1 MAKNNKEMSEP
12 KANVAEAL
20 SKTEMFFEK
29 NKKTIG
35 YVAGG
40 IIVVAALIYAWYSL
54 IYSPKQK
61 EAVDQLFVAERYF
74 RLDSFNLALN
84 GDGNSL
90 GFAQVIEKY
99 GKKAGNAAYFD
110 AGICCLRL
118 GDNDKAID
126 YLKSYS
132 TSDNIMK
139 ARAKAAIGD
148 AMVNKGEIAAS
159 VSYFEEA
166 ANISNNI
173 FSAGYLQKAGI
184 CYEELGQ
191 FDKALA
197 AYNRIKNEFPNSPEG
212 MEIQKYISRVEA
224 SIK

>member
-1 MAKNNKEMSEP
+1 MAWLLPE
-12 KANVAEAL
+12 
-20 SKTEMFFEK
+20 
-29 NKKTIG
+29 
-35 YVAGG
+35 
-40 IIVVAALIYAWYSL
+40 
-54 IYSPKQK
+54 
-61 EAVDQLFVAERYF
+61 
-74 RLDSFNLALN
+74 
-84 GDGNSL
+84 
-90 GFAQVIEKY
+90 
-99 GKKAGNAAYFD
+99 
-110 AGICCLRL
+110 
-118 GDNDKAID
+118 
-126 YLKSYS
+126 
-132 TSDNIMK
+132 MK